1 MAVLLSLYKTRG
13 LLYTSG
19 MLSGEIIALKDVTLS
34 SPTDTLLES
43 VSFSF
48 SEKSRIA
55 IVGSNGSG
63 KSTLLKAMAGL
74 LEPESGTI
82 INMKGAVIE
91 YIPQFVPLELRSRQV
106 LSVIQEHI
114 EQRRPTVADWKP
126 YAMLSDF
133 GFNDKIYTRKLG
145 ELSGGEANR
154 VMLARA
160 LLVEP
165 DFVLLDE
172 PTNHLDIQATL
183 HFEKLI
189 NETQSIPFCLVSHDR
204 QLLDSCT
211 EHTLFLRDKS
221 FYFFGHPYSM
231 AKDALIA
238 HDEKVK
244 QQAADEQKEIARLK
258 TSADKM
264 QNWVKMNSKFAS
276 RYQNMRRRVE
286 DLKNNQTQ
294 VSIEKRKELTLS
306 DAQLRAKRV
315 IEIPEFAVGRP
326 GSPPLFAIN
335 KFSVGTGDRIAVI
348 GPNGAGKSTFLQAL
362 IASFAE
368 PVGEI
373 KFNPQVKLGYFDQEL
388 AILPEDITPLEYL
401 SRTLESCAD
410 EKIIKALIAAG
421 IPYHRHNDLLPKFS
435 GGERARIVFVQLKL
449 STSNCLVLDEPT
461 NHIDVQGIEDLEYQL
476 LTSGN
481 TVITVSHDRRFVE
494 TVADRFFVIK
504 DGELAEVADLEAYYS
519 SVLLEDSQT
528 AAEKPPQKPGK
539 ARSKDS
545 PESIMEKLIALE
557 TELSTKKLTQKER
570 ELREKQV
577 VALNEKFESLCK

>member
-1 MAVLLSLYKTRG
+1 
-13 LLYTSG
+13 
-19 MLSGEIIALKDVTLS
+19 MLSGEIIALKNVTLR
-34 SPTDTLLES
+34 SPTEILLES

-48 SEKSRIA
+48 NEKSRIA

-82 INMKGAVIE
+82 VNMKGAVIE
-91 YIPQFVPLELRSRQV
+91 YIPQFVPTELRSRQV
-106 LSVIQEHI
+106 LTVIQEHI
-114 EQRRPTVADWKP
+114 ERRRPSVEDWKP
-126 YAMLSDF
+126 YAMLADF
-133 GFNDKIYTRKLG
+133 GFSDQIYGRKLG

-165 DFVLLDE
+165 DFILLDE

-183 HFEKLI
+183 HFEKLLS
-189 NETQSIPFCLVSHDR
+189 EQDIPFCLVSHDR

-211 EHTLFLRDKS
+211 GHTLFLRDNS
-221 FYFFGHPYSM
+221 FYFFGHPYSS
-231 AKDALIA
+231 AKEALIA
-238 HDEKVK
+238 HDETVR
-244 QQAADEQKEIARLK
+244 QQAADERKEIARLK
-258 TSADKM
+258 SSADKM

-286 DLKNNQTQ
+286 ELKNNQTQ
-294 VSIEKRKELTLS
+294 VSVEKRKELSLS
-306 DAQLRAKRV
+306 DAQVRARRV
-315 IEIPEFAVGRP
+315 IEIPEYTVGRP
-326 GSPPLFAIN
+326 GSGPLFTIN
-335 KFSVGTGDRIAVI
+335 KFLVGAGDRIAVI

-362 IASFAE
+362 IQAFVE
-368 PVGEI
+368 PVEQI

-401 SRTLESCAD
+401 TRTLESCSD
-410 EKIIKALIAAG
+410 ESKVKALIAAG

-449 STSNCLVLDEPT
+449 SSANLLVLDEPT

-476 LTSGN
+476 LSSGS

-494 TVADRFFVIK
+494 TVADRFFVIRE
-504 DGELAEVADLEAYYS
+504 GELLEVADLETYYE
-519 SVLLEDSQT
+519 SVLLEDSHA
-528 AAEKPPQKPGK
+528 AAEKKPQKRVRTTSK
-539 ARSKDS
+539 AS
-545 PESIMEKLIALE
+545 PESIMEELIALE
-557 TELSTKKLTQKER
+557 AELSTKKLTQKER

-577 VALNEKFESLCK
+577 AALNEKFEMLCK